1 MFRPPHSIQFTQESI
16 SQRFRDGRP
25 IWDLIEGLK
34 SGRIQPQE
42 VPPIRIFEENGQLY
56 TLDNR
61 RLYAFQQAGKD
72 VPTVEALPEEVEKEA
87 VRGNKRYRGSS
98 TRVRGL
104 GRALGILSLLLLGAD
119 LAQAAGAPCGQRGEA
134 LGSVLGIYA
143 GAIAG
148 AWAGAKAGA
157 AVGSAFGSVGT
168 VIGGAAGAIVGGII
182 GSMVGGEI
190 GEQVGS
196 YFDKPCECP

>member
-16 SQRFRDGRP
+16 SQRFRDGRS

-42 VPPIRIFEENGQLY
+42 VPPIRVFEENGQLY

-61 RLYAFQQAGKD
+61 RLYAFQQAGKN
-72 VPTVEALPEEVEKEA
+72 VPTVEATPEEVEKEA

-104 GRALGILSLLLLGAD
+104 GRALGTLGLLLLGAD
-119 LAQAAGAPCGQRGEA
+119 LAQAGAPCGQHGEA
-134 LGSVLGIYA
+134 LGSVLGSYA
-143 GAIAG
+143 GGIAG
-148 AWAGAKAGA
+148 TWVGDKAGA
-157 AVGSAFGSVGT
+157 AVGSAFGPVGT

-182 GSMVGGEI
+182 GSTVGGEI
-190 GEQVGS
+190 GGRVGS